1 MPWDLTTIPWIAY
14 YLEPSI
20 THDHDPIVISPCHTA
35 PSLQDPNSRP
45 LWTFHL
51 ALAPARTTNA
61 TKSAGMHTWRAGCNP
76 QSTTFF
82 GLMLKHQHR
91 ALETNTTPQTKPWTP
106 AWHESSI
113 LPTYCK
119 IVQTSGYAWGPMH
132 LALVRRCK
140 TTGSFRE
147 CHPQGLL
154 EAFPWLWLPRCHPWT
169 TDSMPDTLICGVNM
183 NPRRAVSS
191 GCTTVVQ
198 FEEQV
203 LWNLSHMQ
211 MKVRSNKS
219 IPYLYSVRMICLG
232 PFWSA
237 SHEHHEH
244 HEHNQVPPK
253 AWAHHSSV
261 HLNGRVESRHGFVQ
275 VPPQHPSLAQD
286 RGIVACLDSERL
298 GAKICACW

>member
-1 MPWDLTTIPWIAY
+1 MSHCPKSCHGIWQPF
-14 YLEPSI
+14 LELLMFWSLPSPMI
-20 THDHDPIVISPCHTA
+20 MIRLWYPCHTA

-51 ALAPARTTNA
+51 ALAPATTNA
-61 TKSAGMHTWRAGCNP
+61 TISASMHTWRAGYNP

-113 LPTYCK
+113 LSTYCK
-119 IVQTSGYAWGPMH
+119 MVQPSGYAWDPMH
-132 LALVRRCK
+132 WALVRRCK

-169 TDSMPDTLICGVNM
+169 TDSMPDTTWTPEG
-183 NPRRAVSS
+183 
-191 GCTTVVQ
+191 Q
-198 FEEQV
+198 FLQV
-203 LWNLSHMQ
+203 GNLSQMQ

-219 IPYLYSVRMICLG
+219 IHICTVSEWFVLQG
-232 PFWSA
+232 MSTSQFGSPQWQSWEPAWLCPSPASA
-237 SHEHHEH
+237 SKSGTGPW
-244 HEHNQVPPK
+244 NSGMSGL
-253 AWAHHSSV
+253 WTSW
-261 HLNGRVESRHGFVQ
+261 
-275 VPPQHPSLAQD
+275 
-286 RGIVACLDSERL
+286 C
-298 GAKICACW
+298 AKICSCW